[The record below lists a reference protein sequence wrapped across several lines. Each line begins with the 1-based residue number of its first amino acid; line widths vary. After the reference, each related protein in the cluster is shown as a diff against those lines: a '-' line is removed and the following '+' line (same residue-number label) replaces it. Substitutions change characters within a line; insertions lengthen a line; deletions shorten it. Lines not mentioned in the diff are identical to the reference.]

1 MDFECCI
8 QAGTSQ
14 VYVFYILKPQL
25 NQDSTV
31 LIQSSLVRLEWEK
44 KLLFHWLAGITG
56 HLNQLTVTGK
66 TDLTMSQWIGLDFYY
81 ILLHYVSL
89 NTMLTLK
96 ELWVA
101 VIIPPL
107 HTEAM
112 LKWSDYTF
120 KKWGTYGM

>member
-1 MDFECCI
+1 M
-8 QAGTSQ
+8 
-14 VYVFYILKPQL
+14 
-25 NQDSTV
+25 
-31 LIQSSLVRLEWEK
+31 
-44 KLLFHWLAGITG
+44 AGITG